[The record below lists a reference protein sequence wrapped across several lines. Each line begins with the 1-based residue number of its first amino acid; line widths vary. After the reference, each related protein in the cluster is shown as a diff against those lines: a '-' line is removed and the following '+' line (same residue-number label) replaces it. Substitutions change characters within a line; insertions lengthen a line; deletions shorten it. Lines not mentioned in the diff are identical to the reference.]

1 MIKLKEIFVMKKILS
16 LFFALVTVCVMFMF
30 VSTSASAEISPTAET
45 FTHHEHGK
53 ETTTYVRY
61 VTRPKKNTTRP
72 GGTVTHPYRRDESTT
87 KNVPGGKVTTT
98 RKKAT
103 TNPFIEYVTDEDGST
118 VTDVNGKVV
127 TKKPNVT
134 SDTSNESPNTAA
146 SGSVKS
152 LVLSITAISVI
163 AVVSLKKKKEI
174 SE

>member
-1 MIKLKEIFVMKKILS
+1 MKKIIS
-16 LFFALVTVCVMFMF
+16 IFVAMVTACVMFMF

-45 FTHHEHGK
+45 FTHHQHDI
-53 ETTTYVRY
+53 ETTTYSRY
-61 VTRPKKNTTRP
+61 VTRRRTTTTRP
-72 GGTVTHPYRRDESTT
+72 GGTVTHPYRRETTT
-87 KNVPGGKVTTT
+87 KNGPGGNVTTT

-103 TNPFIEYVTDEDGST
+103 TNPFIEYVTDEEGKT
-118 VTDVNGKVV
+118 VTDVNGRVV
-127 TKKPNVT
+127 TRKPNVT

-152 LVLSITAISVI
+152 LALSITAISAI

>member
-1 MIKLKEIFVMKKILS
+1 MKKILS

-118 VTDVNGKVV
+118 VTDVSGNVV
-127 TKKPNVT
+127 TKKPDVT
-134 SDTSNESPNTAA
+134 SDKSDESPDTAA
-146 SGSVKS
+146 TGTLKS
-152 LVLSITAISVI
+152 LALAVVGISAI
-163 AVVSLKKKKEI
+163 AVVTVRKKKEI